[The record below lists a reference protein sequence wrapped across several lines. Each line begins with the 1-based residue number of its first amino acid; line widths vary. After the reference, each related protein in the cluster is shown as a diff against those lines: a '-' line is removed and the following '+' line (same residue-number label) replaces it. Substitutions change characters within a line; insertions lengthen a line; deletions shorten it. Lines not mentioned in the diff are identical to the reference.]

1 MFTSVAILQQVAAGR
16 ITLNSPVGE
25 VLKDYPNRAFAD
37 TVTVR
42 QLLTHTAGAGDVDEL
57 FGVEHAAQR
66 ARLRTPSDI
75 VALHGGRPPQFT
87 PGTQQE

>member
-1 MFTSVAILQQVAAGR
+1 MFTSVAILQKVAAGR
-16 ITLNSPVGE
+16 VTLNSPVGE
-25 VLKDYPNRAFAD
+25 VLEDYPNRAFAD

-75 VALHGGRPPQFT
+75 VALHGGRR
-87 PGTQQE
+87 